1 MARFEEIPLI
11 DNHLHPPLTQA
22 LVDALLPAAFFTEAH
37 GADLLTVHA
46 PHLPFLRRAVRDL
59 AGLLGCG
66 PSLDEVTAA
75 RRALGPAAMLRL
87 CIKRAN
93 VVGLIVDDGYPPA
106 GIGMTPKQMGEAGD
120 CSIGRVLRLETL
132 AGELA
137 AQHAELRR
145 FDRALLDGLEQ
156 ARASGTVA
164 LKTIIAY
171 RCGLAF
177 ELPQAREAAAAIY
190 QERTRATDGPLR
202 LTDPRLLY
210 HTLALALE
218 WAGDHGVPVQIHSG
232 FGDRDLHL
240 AKANPALLKPLL
252 EESRFNRA
260 PLVLLHAGY
269 PYSREAG
276 YLAGVYPRVF
286 VDWSEANPLL
296 AGPVLVRTVEE
307 LLALA
312 PVTKLLYGSDAWGV
326 PDWIWLGSVYGR
338 EALATALGTGPDA
351 ESDARRI
358 LHDNAAELYGLV

>member
-1 MARFEEIPLI
+1 MPRFDEIPLI
-11 DNHLHPPLTQA
+11 DNHLHPPLAQA
-22 LVDALLPAAFFTEAH
+22 VADQLSPAAFFTEAH
-37 GADLLTVHA
+37 EAELLATHI
-46 PHLPFLRRAVRDL
+46 PRLPFLRRAVRDL
-59 AGLLGCG
+59 AGLLGCA
-66 PSLDEVTAA
+66 PELDEVSAA
-75 RRALGPAAMLRL
+75 RRALGPAGMLRL
-87 CIKRAN
+87 CVERGN
-93 VVGLIVDDGYPPA
+93 VAGLIVDDGFPPA
-106 GIGMTPKQMGEAGD
+106 GIGMTPAQMGEAGG
-120 CSIGRVLRLETL
+120 CAVRRVLRLETL

-137 AQHAELRR
+137 AEHGELRR

-156 ARASGTVA
+156 ARMAGTIA
-164 LKTIIAY
+164 LKSIIAY

-177 ELPQAREAAAAIY
+177 ELPSEREAAGALRH
-190 QERTRATDGPLR
+190 ERQKLDGRPLR
-202 LTDPRLLY
+202 LTDPKLLY

-240 AKANPALLKPLL
+240 VQANPALLKPLL

-260 PLVLLHAGY
+260 PLLLLHAGY

-296 AGPVLVRTVEE
+296 AGPVLVRVLEE

-326 PDWIWLGSVYGR
+326 PDWIWLGAVYGR
-338 EALATALGTGPDA
+338 EALATALGDGPDA
-351 ESDARRI
+351 VDDAHRI
-358 LHDNAAELYGLV
+358 LHDNAAELYGLA